1 MSEPNQEN
9 EQGNENSGIKFHATS
24 VLVCPDCNEGVC
36 VGFGGKKNLA
46 IHRTSK
52 ACQRKQQGT
61 ESSKSKGPKRAP
73 ERPPKPDRPNH
84 DLRTFFKPRVPLVP
98 PTVVAPP
105 LIHTDETSFSG
116 LSDNLEVDLE
126 VLETHARVPLATPPS
141 TSGAGNTQGKTPCQK
156 GIDLLNKLEAAL
168 TRIPDSV
175 PLATSEHRLSIFSAN
190 PHSCV
195 ASLEQ
200 GPEVDLEDDWMVLN
214 SMLKTAFGWGESE
227 MRENTKEM
235 LNRGAHGLDGLIQFL
250 KYFVLQRGLEGAMI
264 ETKVNGLLCEIDNQ
278 YAPVPIPAPQSISAG
293 TVATKKVTAS
303 VRKTDSVLMPALAI
317 ASGTVESP
325 IVLDHVPD
333 RATEACFDARSNVT
347 ERPRDICTDGM
358 DRTTQSLSGVR
369 IGASVE
375 GRRGAC
381 CEGILVQ
388 FPHGKNHHISYPFGI
403 HSERDLPWDYRST
416 RDKFYIQAKLC
427 RRPSISKGNACNDCQ
442 ALTSVPLY
450 ISIMD
455 RIRNGVHENTPLIYH
470 GIGGLVEVAQRK
482 TEQVR
487 QLRLTKLNASRRLLG
502 KATALDDHKQWIMA
516 IASGRVDRVASLV
529 QAGLKHKAGIKTLIQ
544 QYERAAEKLY
554 QPKGYSNEDLMRSIV
569 MLRLG
574 GARVAEFAHRSLSLP
589 SVTTIRRNTVLQSL
603 IVSPSVPTVGEVE
616 RNIMSCHSGLAGI
629 GDTLDLALDSG
640 TSSGG
645 LQVVHQVIMFDELA
659 IEQRVRWDDS
669 TNKFLGICREHGH
682 EIPLDEATVAGIG
695 TLSEVPR
702 EYSVRP
708 IMFSGTCKRET
719 GPHHA
724 RVLQVVLEAANK
736 VKVRKNCT
744 YRTVCVASDGEA
756 KRGDAFVILTM
767 SSQLSASSPI
777 YGQLSS
783 LKLMNHLVGPD
794 DLTADKDFKHVFKR
808 QRNLLMRQKG
818 VLIQGFCV
826 TPAILRTHLESHG
839 FPSHR
844 LRSLL
849 NPNDKQDVVL
859 AYSLLK
865 EVWSLPPPPAGSSPS
880 FARAREALNVY
891 GKFAHHLM
899 TPYVCVDLNLDEQL
913 IHLSAAAHMAFF
925 LYRDCLA
932 RTQFMPTQS
941 YVDIMIMVKNVFYCV
956 AKAKVDNPHG
966 NFYPILLG
974 TDHLETFFGL
984 IRTAVGTDANVDV
997 LQLGNRA
1004 SGLTEVALIL
1014 AEHPEWD
1021 LGPRRLTLP
1030 RITNDAQAGEITSKF
1045 DHISPKD
1052 WRGDATVARVNLH
1065 SCWLLGRQQA
1075 ITCIPGAGRVFEQ
1088 LLAEGAPNIDMLSPL
1103 GTLLVNQRDQEHDSE
1118 DNTDDFA
1125 SSLDPEGTEHI
1136 PSDAM
1141 QNANNTRTT
1150 LSLPLSY
1157 THDGDLED
1165 AIADEMPR
1173 NNVDSTIFIQG
1184 QKTSKAKALRHRM
1197 ASRTTRSSTDRLRRV
1212 QNIPCFGPT
1221 SAGTAESDSWS
1232 GSITPCDDTT
1242 LGPTLRVGNPVALL
1256 VLVNRLRF
1264 ASQSNLDE
1272 LAVHLL
1278 ADPTAKVDCQL
1289 LRLVPATV
1297 EDDPTR
1303 VHDWCWSMQME
1314 ANCENID
1321 GRYVHSLNPAISI
1334 LRPGKPTFLFEGS
1347 FLVTLS
1353 CSLFQDLRSQD
1364 YQSLPVLRRTEF
1376 FPYRFDGMAC
1386 FVCDEK
1392 LTNYFETNSQGCSR
1406 CGSTMNRKNGQRVLE
1421 HMGAHILHDGLLD
1434 SSEELCGLCLRP
1446 ALMCQIYLRK
1456 ARGTAGSFSVDRK
1469 KSKCINMTHF
1479 NYATASTSSE
1489 ASPCSNVP
1497 IICPRCPDDS
1507 PAVWTYSLHAHFR
1520 EQHRIQSPDNFPI
1533 TICLSQSEKDG
1544 MRKVWNSR
1552 FKAQKQR
1559 KTKPKN
1565 IPSLVVSE
1573 AHRAQL
1579 YLRSG
1584 TGDKEN
1590 QEDDSGAHD
1599 VDFRGDPSDPPEDAM
1614 EWDPE
1619 RESDD
1624 DDGDGGGD
1632 DGDDDGDRDDDD
1644 EEIEPTPPSS
1654 PTWYPNACVSPPPSP
1669 TPAPQIALKT
1679 AHTHGLNVLPIESSI
1694 SALKSTTTPQESSAQ
1709 AQAQALESSTQPS
1722 TQPSDLIAQPPE
1734 STAVKDVPLAI
1745 PTLAPLS
1752 HLPGPPSPSGALP
1765 EPAVSGRGRRLR
1777 KANVLSLNMFPS
1789 NVYGL

>member
-1 MSEPNQEN
+1 
-9 EQGNENSGIKFHATS
+9 
-24 VLVCPDCNEGVC
+24 VCPDCNEGVC

-175 PLATSEHRLSIFSAN
+175 PLATSEHQLSIFSAN

-264 ETKVNGLLCEIDNQ
+264 ETKVNGLLCEIDNHSPAGTR

-347 ERPRDICTDGM
+347 EHPR
-358 DRTTQSLSGVR
+358 
-369 IGASVE
+369 
-375 GRRGAC
+375 RRGAC

-470 GIGGLVEVAQRK
+470 GIGGLVEVARHK
-482 TEQVR
+482 TEQVQ

-603 IVSPSVPTVGEVE
+603 IVSPSAPTVGEVE

-682 EIPLDEATVAGIG
+682 EIPLEFTSERELDILCDAINDNMVHLASEATVAGIG

-702 EYSVRP
+702 EYSVWP

-839 FPSHR
+839 VPSHR

-974 TDHLETFFGL
+974 TDRLETFFGL

-1052 WRGDATVARVNLH
+1052 WRGDTTVARVNLH

-1256 VLVNRLRF
+1256 VRCGTLVVLAVAQVNRLRF

-1334 LRPGKPTFLFEGS
+1334 LRPAKPTFLFEGS

-1364 YQSLPVLRRTEF
+1364 YQSLPVL
-1376 FPYRFDGMAC
+1376 
-1386 FVCDEK
+1386 
-1392 LTNYFETNSQGCSR
+1392 
-1406 CGSTMNRKNGQRVLE
+1406 
-1421 HMGAHILHDGLLD
+1421 
-1434 SSEELCGLCLRP
+1434 
-1446 ALMCQIYLRK
+1446 
-1456 ARGTAGSFSVDRK
+1456 
-1469 KSKCINMTHF
+1469 
-1479 NYATASTSSE
+1479 
-1489 ASPCSNVP
+1489 
-1497 IICPRCPDDS
+1497 
-1507 PAVWTYSLHAHFR
+1507 
-1520 EQHRIQSPDNFPI
+1520 
-1533 TICLSQSEKDG
+1533 
-1544 MRKVWNSR
+1544 
-1552 FKAQKQR
+1552 
-1559 KTKPKN
+1559 
-1565 IPSLVVSE
+1565 
-1573 AHRAQL
+1573 
-1579 YLRSG
+1579 
-1584 TGDKEN
+1584 
-1590 QEDDSGAHD
+1590 
-1599 VDFRGDPSDPPEDAM
+1599 
-1614 EWDPE
+1614 
-1619 RESDD
+1619 
-1624 DDGDGGGD
+1624 
-1632 DGDDDGDRDDDD
+1632 
-1644 EEIEPTPPSS
+1644 
-1654 PTWYPNACVSPPPSP
+1654 
-1669 TPAPQIALKT
+1669 
-1679 AHTHGLNVLPIESSI
+1679 
-1694 SALKSTTTPQESSAQ
+1694 
-1709 AQAQALESSTQPS
+1709 
-1722 TQPSDLIAQPPE
+1722 
-1734 STAVKDVPLAI
+1734 
-1745 PTLAPLS
+1745 
-1752 HLPGPPSPSGALP
+1752 
-1765 EPAVSGRGRRLR
+1765 
-1777 KANVLSLNMFPS
+1777 
-1789 NVYGL
+1789 